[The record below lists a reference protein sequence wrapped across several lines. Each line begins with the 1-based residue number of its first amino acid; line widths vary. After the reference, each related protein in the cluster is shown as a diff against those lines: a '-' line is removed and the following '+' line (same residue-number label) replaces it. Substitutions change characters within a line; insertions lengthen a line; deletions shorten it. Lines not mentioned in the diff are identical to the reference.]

1 MIFKNVLKRILLI
14 ISVAMCIMFFYSAV
28 TTNESDITSEDSAI
42 NPWDTLGFSV
52 ATNPAYTATGI
63 WAHFNEQGELFYDV
77 YLPWDKSSDIQLVCD
92 DGVSLNLNGTT
103 YHNGDRFLPPSSEYI
118 DGRIG
123 IPGQEADKGKFRFIS
138 TGSIP
143 SVHLYTYSEDKDYL
157 IDGKGNTA
165 IGRCTVLNGVGK
177 QDFTGNCSLKVHGN
191 TSWFDDKKSYQ
202 FNLDYSSKL
211 LGMSSQRKWILLAR
225 HEAYMTD
232 TIMYQLAR
240 DTGDE
245 YAPDF
250 RYVNVF
256 LNGQY
261 EGMYLLIQKISI
273 EGGTIKDIYDLETAN
288 NLLSDSMVAQHLTG
302 GYMGEVLGFLGW
314 MEVDN
319 YLKIQTPRRWIRVRS
334 PNNITSE
341 QAEYLTELVD
351 EAEVALYLPDGEKTK
366 SGLIWSDYFDKE
378 TWIRQFL
385 LQEISANMDADNCSQ
400 YFYVKENDRL
410 IYGGPAWDFDR
421 SLTHYIDNERLNY
434 VVRLIHND
442 SISVAK
448 NEYGILWLREFDTH
462 KDFHQDMKKFFFEV
476 AEPKMLEILD
486 KDAPVWRDQVAD
498 AIIADTIRWDGDA
511 EARQQSQD
519 TDLQGFRDRLK
530 NLHDYYSNE
539 DDYYTVTFLLPDV
552 RASLMIPVLKGN
564 TIGEDVLPIFHGNSD
579 WYCEDE
585 LFTLDTI
592 VDRDMVLTLDQP
604 SEDEAE

>member
-1 MIFKNVLKRILLI
+1 
-14 ISVAMCIMFFYSAV
+14 
-28 TTNESDITSEDSAI
+28 
-42 NPWDTLGFSV
+42 
-52 ATNPAYTATGI
+52 
-63 WAHFNEQGELFYDV
+63 
-77 YLPWDKSSDIQLVCD
+77 
-92 DGVSLNLNGTT
+92 
-103 YHNGDRFLPPSSEYI
+103 
-118 DGRIG
+118 
-123 IPGQEADKGKFRFIS
+123 
-138 TGSIP
+138 
-143 SVHLYTYSEDKDYL
+143 
-157 IDGKGNTA
+157 
-165 IGRCTVLNGVGK
+165 
-177 QDFTGNCSLKVHGN
+177 
-191 TSWFDDKKSYQ
+191 
-202 FNLDYSSKL
+202 
-211 LGMSSQRKWILLAR
+211 
-225 HEAYMTD
+225 
-232 TIMYQLAR
+232 
-240 DTGDE
+240 
-245 YAPDF
+245 
-250 RYVNVF
+250 
-256 LNGQY
+256 
-261 EGMYLLIQKISI
+261 
-273 EGGTIKDIYDLETAN
+273 
-288 NLLSDSMVAQHLTG
+288 
-302 GYMGEVLGFLGW
+302 
-314 MEVDN
+314 
-319 YLKIQTPRRWIRVRS
+319 
-334 PNNITSE
+334 
-341 QAEYLTELVD
+341 
-351 EAEVALYLPDGEKTK
+351 
-366 SGLIWSDYFDKE
+366 
-378 TWIRQFL
+378 
-385 LQEISANMDADNCSQ
+385 MDADNCSQ

-564 TIGEDVLPIFHGNSD
+564 TIGEDVLPIFRGDSD
-579 WYCEDE
+579 WYYEDE